1 MVRTETI
8 PLNQIHRPLY
18 RQNDP
23 QKVAQLME
31 SIQEIGLQEPI
42 DVLEVEGQYYGF
54 SGCHRYEACSRLGH
68 ETILCRVR
76 RAPRSV
82 LNLHLA

>member
-1 MVRTETI
+1 MRIEDI
-8 PLNQIHRPLY
+8 PIQVIRRPLF

-23 QKVAQLME
+23 AKVEALMT

-68 ETILCRVR
+68 DTIRCRIR

-82 LNLHLA
+82 LNMHLA